1 LQEYKMIEDLRYF
14 GASPLAGKCVIITG
28 AGSGIGR
35 ATATLAAEAGAHVV
49 VADIVGADATAAE
62 IGAKADGVSL
72 DVRDAASWDACVSG
86 AIARY
91 GRIDGLVNIAGV
103 AMPADSLTNQTEE
116 GWDRIIDINL
126 KGSWLGM
133 RAVLPGM
140 LAAGAGRIIN
150 ISSTAAIGGM
160 PGSIAYAASK
170 AGIIGM
176 SRQAAIEFAPQ
187 GLRVNVVAPGIVQTP
202 MLGDGAAESVA
213 AMTALTPVRRV
224 GEPDEIA
231 SMICY
236 LLGPGSDFVTGQ
248 TFIVDGGWTA
258 Q

>member
-1 LQEYKMIEDLRYF
+1 MNDNLRYF
-14 GASPLAGKCVIITG
+14 GEAPLAGKCVIITG
-28 AGSGIGR
+28 GGSGIGR
-35 ATATLAAEAGAHVV
+35 ATAEMAAAAGARVV
-49 VADIVGADATAAE
+49 VADISGADITTAGIGMSAE
-62 IGAKADGVSL
+62 AVRL
-72 DVRDAASWDACVSG
+72 DVADAASWDACVSG
-86 AIARY
+86 VISRH
-91 GRIDGLVNIAGV
+91 GQIDGLVNVAGIA
-103 AMPADSLTNQTEE
+103 MQADSLTNQTEE

-133 RAVLPGM
+133 RAVLPHM
-140 LAAGAGRIIN
+140 LDSGAGRIIN

-176 SRQAAIEFAPQ
+176 SRQAAIEFAPK
-187 GLRVNVVAPGIVQTP
+187 GLRINVVAPGIIQTP
-202 MLGDGAAESVA
+202 MLGDGAQDSVA
-213 AMTALTPVRRV
+213 AMSEMTPVRRI

-248 TFIVDGGWTA
+248 TFVVDGGWTA